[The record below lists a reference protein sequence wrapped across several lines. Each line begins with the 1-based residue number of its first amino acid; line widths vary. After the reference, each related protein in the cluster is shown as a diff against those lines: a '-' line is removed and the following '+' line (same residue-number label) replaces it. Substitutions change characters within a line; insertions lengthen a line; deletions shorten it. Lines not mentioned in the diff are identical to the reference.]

1 MINHNRT
8 QKNIPAL
15 VFITT
20 MSIFV
25 VSQLVIN
32 AVLNPL
38 GTELQSLNSEKNFLV
53 EENKTMEEQVAKTN
67 SITVIKQL
75 AQAQL
80 SLGSQSTRSVIY
92 LEQSSVL
99 AEK

>member
-1 MINHNRT
+1 MTAYKTR
-8 QKNIPAL
+8 KNIPAF
-15 VFITT
+15 VFIAS
-20 MSIFV
+20 MSVFII
-25 VSQLVIN
+25 SQLVIN

-53 EENKTMEEQVAKTN
+53 EENKTMEEKVAKTS

-75 AQAQL
+75 ALAQL
-80 SLGSQSTRSVIY
+80 DITTQSAKNVVY
-92 LEQSSVL
+92 LEDSAVL